1 MNSEVMDRYRGVITD
16 KYIQDQARRISEA
29 CHNRERQMRG
39 NAPMIDV
46 KDKIVLLVDDG
57 IATGMSMKA
66 AIHDIKALNP
76 RKLVVAVPVLAYD
89 TLIEMRKMNEIDD
102 IVYLDAPEDFRA
114 VGRFYKDFSETTDEE
129 ALQIMEKFRRRS
141 LA

>member
-1 MNSEVMDRYRGVITD
+1 MGRYKGIITD
-16 KYIQDQARRISEA
+16 KYIQDQARRISDA
-29 CHNRERQMRG
+29 CHNRERQMRA

-46 KDKIVLLVDDG
+46 KDKIVLIIDDG
-57 IATGMSMKA
+57 IATGMSIKA

-76 RKLVVAVPVLAYD
+76 RKLVVAVPILAYD
-89 TLIEMRKMNEIDD
+89 TLVEMLKMNEIDE

-129 ALQIMEKFRRRS
+129 ALQIMEKFRRKS
-141 LA
+141 MA